1 VYLKRYDPH
10 LNRLGIVLMPETL
23 KLVLDGRNAP
33 TQVIGVVNF
42 PKSVNPKTLSHG
54 NTEPSV
60 KACVETG
67 RETSPR
73 DEGTVRTTK
82 KFVEPH
88 RNDAA
93 SQQCEA
99 TFLIISTIVGESIA
113 PTLATEVVQSA
124 NSVKA
129 KTLSHANTELNSVKA
144 DKCVENIDGRTQ
156 EVQDMFRAYGK
167 PYEAFRNET
176 LALRNECSNKTDHR
190 FCPYGSSSL
199 PPTLATELVHFP
211 NSVNP
216 KSFRY
221 GNTEPSMNF
230 NRFKACVENVQ
241 EASML
246 DEDSFRTLWKHSE
259 PSRNEMV
266 APKGL

>member
-1 VYLKRYDPH
+1 
-10 LNRLGIVLMPETL
+10 ME
-23 KLVLDGRNAP
+23 
-33 TQVIGVVNF
+33 VVNTVN
-42 PKSVNPKTLSHG
+42 SVNPKTLSHG

-67 RETSPR
+67 HCASLW
-73 DEGTVRTTK
+73 DEGTVRTAK
-82 KFVEPH
+82 KFAEPY
-88 RNDAA
+88 RNDTA
-93 SQQCEA
+93 SQQCEV

-190 FCPYGSSSL
+190 FCPHGRAL
-199 PPTLATELVHFP
+199 PPISVMGLVQP
-211 NSVNP
+211 ANSVNP
-216 KSFRY
+216 KLFEH
-221 GNTEPSMNF
+221 GNTELNSQQCDK
-230 NRFKACVENVQ
+230 RVENINGRTQVVQ
-241 EASML
+241 DM
-246 DEDSFRTLWKHSE
+246 FRTLWKRSE
-259 PSRNEMV
+259 PTGNELV
-266 APKGL
+266 ACFGKL